1 MFQSKN
7 NCIVEVVVDVSND
20 NVDKVFDYIAPLSSQ
35 IGMRVMV
42 PFGHQVILGYI
53 INKKDSTDYQI
64 DKLKNIHRLLDEQP
78 LLSTEMLS
86 LSKFMAQHFFLRLCD
101 IFKLMLPSSV
111 RLDKVKESTVDYVEI
126 KNNINFDEVVE
137 NLKNAKQQIRILYY
151 LRENGKTL
159 TSQIVG
165 LFGRSAYNSLLEK
178 GLVLKESVRI
188 YREQDYVVIKNEKVV
203 LTDDQ
208 QKAINT
214 IKSKI
219 GNYLIQG
226 VTGSGKTEIYMNII
240 ADALKNGKTAI
251 MLVPEISL
259 TPQMLSRFKSR
270 FGDTVAVL
278 HSGLSAGEK
287 FDEWTRIY
295 SGEAKVVLG
304 ARSAIFAPLK
314 NVGVIVIDEEHDRSY
329 TSETNPRYI
338 TEDVALFRAKYNECS
353 LILGSATPSIET
365 YKKAKDGAYQ
375 LIELPNRINN
385 IKMPDIEIVDMLNE
399 VLDGNTSAFSR
410 KLLSQLKKTID
421 DKKQAMIFINRRGY
435 ASFVMCRECGY
446 VAKCDDCEVALVYHK
461 EDNELKCHFCGKRY
475 RALTNC
481 PNCNSKY
488 IKYGAVGTERVV
500 NELKEIFPDVP
511 IFRMD
516 NDTTRGKNGHQ
527 KILEKFSS
535 VTPSILV
542 GTQMIAKGHDFPL
555 INFVGIIDAD
565 VSLYNSDFRS
575 VENTFQLVTQVS
587 GRAGRKNGD
596 GKVVLQTYSP
606 KHYAYKYATNYDYK
620 GFYAKEINLR
630 QTTGF
635 PPYSMIMR
643 VLISSSDSE
652 LAIKVTKEIYEKA
665 LEIKEKYGKQIIFLQ
680 AMPAPVKRIQ
690 TKFRYQVLFRFLPNE
705 DIRFDIFK
713 ISDIINKNVSV
724 FVETNPQNLR

>member
-7 NCIVEVVVDVSND
+7 NCIAEVVVDVSND

-42 PFGHQVILGYI
+42 PFGHQVVLGYI
-53 INKKDSTDYQI
+53 INKKDSTDYQL
-64 DKLKNIHRLLDEQP
+64 DKLKSIHRLLDNEP
-78 LLSTEMLS
+78 LLSAEMLS
-86 LSKFMAQHFFLRLCD
+86 LSKYMAQHFFLRLCD
-101 IFKLMLPSSV
+101 VFKLMLPSSV
-111 RLDKVKESTVDYVEI
+111 RLDKVKESTIDYVELE
-126 KNNINFDEVVE
+126 KNVNFDETIK
-137 NLKNAKQQIRILYY
+137 LIKNAKQQARIVSYLY
-151 LRENGKTL
+151 ENGRTL
-159 TSQIVG
+159 SSNLIQ

-178 GLVLKESVRI
+178 KLIVKDSVRV
-188 YREQDYVVIKNEKVV
+188 YREQNYKVLKNEKIV
-203 LTDDQ
+203 LTQDQ
-208 QKAINT
+208 ERAINT
-214 IKSKI
+214 IKSRT

-240 ADALKNGKTAI
+240 DEILKQGKSAI

-287 FDEWTRIY
+287 YDEWTRIFN
-295 SGEAKVVLG
+295 GEAKVVLG

-314 NVGVIVIDEEHDRSY
+314 DIGVIIIDEEHDRSY
-329 TSETNPRYI
+329 TSETNPRYV
-338 TEDVALFRAKYNECS
+338 TEDVALYRAKYNECS
-353 LILGSATPSIET
+353 MIMGSATPSIET
-365 YKKAKDGAYQ
+365 YKKAKESTFQ
-375 LIELPNRINN
+375 LIELPNRIND
-385 IKMPDIEIVDMLNE
+385 IKMPDIEIVDMLGE

-410 KLLSQLKKTID
+410 KLLSQLKKTMD

-435 ASFVMCRECGY
+435 ASFVMCKECGY

-488 IKYGAVGTERVV
+488 IKYGAIGTERVV
-500 NELKEIFPDVP
+500 NELKEIFPNIP
-511 IFRMD
+511 IHRMD
-516 NDTTRGKNGHQ
+516 NDTTRGKDGHR
-527 KILEKFSS
+527 KVLEQFSS

-555 INFVGIIDAD
+555 VSFVGIIDAD

-606 KHYAYKYATNYDYK
+606 KHYVYKYATNYDYK
-620 GFYAKEINLR
+620 GFFTKEINLR

-635 PPYSMIMR
+635 PPFSTIMR
-643 VLISSSDSE
+643 ILISSSDNE
-652 LAIKVTKEIYEKA
+652 LAVNATKELYEKSLA
-665 LEIKEKYGKQIIFLQ
+665 IKEKYGKQIIFMQ
-680 AMPAPVKRIQ
+680 AMPSPVKRIQ
-690 TKFRYQVLFRFLPNE
+690 TKYRYQILFRFLPNE

-713 ISDIINKNVSV
+713 ISDIIYKNVSI